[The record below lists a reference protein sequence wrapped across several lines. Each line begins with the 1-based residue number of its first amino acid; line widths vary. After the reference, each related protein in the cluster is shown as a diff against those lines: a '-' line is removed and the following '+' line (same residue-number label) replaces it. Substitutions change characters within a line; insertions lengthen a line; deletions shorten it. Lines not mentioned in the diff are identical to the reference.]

1 MEKEVKLTAQGG
13 NKQAVRLLKDNNS
26 VLILVVLLAVGF
38 FLLDG
43 FANGFYNVVLYS
55 AQYGA
60 ICLGLALVM
69 ITGNIDLS
77 VGFQAGL
84 ASVTTVMSF
93 NAVFTSTGN
102 GVLAIAVGIV
112 VALATGLVT
121 GFINGFVV
129 TKIGVNP
136 LIATIATNYI
146 FKGLVFVFA
155 SSSYQSADTD
165 TIRLIARTQIGG
177 LRWLTPMVIIF
188 VVIIALAVFLMYKT
202 KYGNHLYVVGD
213 NPEAAAFA
221 GISVPRTVLLS
232 FVLCG
237 VLCGLAGFMM
247 ASFDGYAIYTQG
259 NSMATF
265 PISCCVI
272 GGIKM
277 SGGKGTAVHVLLGVV
292 IMRVIQ
298 TMMNTMF
305 WNADRVNLVTGILLI
320 VVLVIDRFT
329 SAKKADE

>member
-1 MEKEVKLTAQGG
+1 MEKEVKTVVLGG

-38 FLLDG
+38 FLIDG
-43 FANGFYNVVLYS
+43 FANGFYNVIIYS
-55 AQYGA
+55 AEYGV

-84 ASVTTVMSF
+84 ASVTTIMAF
-93 NAVFTSTGN
+93 NTVSAATGN
-102 GVLAIAVGIV
+102 GSLALAVGVIA
-112 VALATGLVT
+112 ALVTGAIT

-129 TKIGVNP
+129 TRIGVNP

-155 SSSYQSADTD
+155 QNSFQATDSDTMK
-165 TIRLIARTQIGG
+165 LIARTNLAGQ
-177 LRWLTPMVIIF
+177 RWLTPMVIIF
-188 VVIIALAVFLMYKT
+188 VAVIAVATFLMYKT
-202 KYGNHLYVVGD
+202 KYGNSLYVVGD
-213 NPEAAAFA
+213 NPEAGAFA
-221 GISVPRTVLLS
+221 GISVPKTVLFS

-237 VLCGLAGFMM
+237 LLSALTGFMM
-247 ASFDGYAIYTQG
+247 ASFDGYAIFTQG
-259 NSMATF
+259 NALSTF

-277 SGGKGTAVHVLLGVV
+277 TGGKGTAVHVLLGVL
-292 IMRVIQ
+292 IMRTISQ
-298 TMMNTMF
+298 MMNAMF
-305 WNADRVNLVTGILLI
+305 WPADRVNLITGALLI
-320 VVLVIDRFT
+320 VVLIIDRFT
-329 SAKKADE
+329 SAKSTSE

>member
-1 MEKEVKLTAQGG
+1 MEKEVNLAAVDRR
-13 NKQAVRLLKDNNS
+13 KQNVRLLKDNNS
-26 VLILVVLLAVGF
+26 VLILVLLLAVGF
-38 FLLDG
+38 FLIDG
-43 FANGFYNVVLYS
+43 FSNGFYNVIVYS
-55 AQYGA
+55 AEYGA

-84 ASVTTVMSF
+84 ASVTTILAF
-93 NAVFTSTGN
+93 NAVFTASGN
-102 GVLAIAVGIV
+102 G
-112 VALATGLVT
+112 ALALIAGVIAALVTGAVT

-129 TKIGVNP
+129 TKIGVSP

-155 SSSYQSADTD
+155 QNSYSAEDTAVINAVAK
-165 TIRLIARTQIGG
+165 TRIGG

-188 VVIIALAVFLMYKT
+188 VALIVLAFFWMYKT
-202 KYGNHLYVVGD
+202 RFGNRLHVVGD

-221 GISVPRTVLLS
+221 GISVPGTVCVS

-237 VLCGLAGFMM
+237 VLSAVTGFMM
-247 ASFDGYAIYTQG
+247 ASFDGYAIFTQG
-259 NSMATF
+259 NALGTF

-277 SGGKGTAVHVLLGVV
+277 AGGKGTAVHVLLGVV
-292 IMRVIQ
+292 IMRTIQ
-298 TMMNTMF
+298 AMMSAMF
-305 WNADRVNLVTGILLI
+305 WNADRVNLVTGILL
-320 VVLVIDRFT
+320 VAVLVIDRLT
-329 SAKKADE
+329 SAKKAD

>member
-1 MEKEVKLTAQGG
+1 MEKEVNLTAVDRK
-13 NKQAVRLLKDNNS
+13 KQNIRILKDNNS
-26 VLILVVLLAVGF
+26 VLILVILLAVGF
-38 FLLDG
+38 FLVDGFSNG
-43 FANGFYNVVLYS
+43 FANVIVYS
-55 AQYGA
+55 AEYGA

-84 ASVTTVMSF
+84 ASLTTVLAF
-93 NAVFTSTGN
+93 NAVFAATGN
-102 GVLAIAVGIV
+102 GALSLLVGVIA
-112 VALATGLVT
+112 ALVTGAAT

-146 FKGLVFVFA
+146 FKGLVFFYAQNSFA
-155 SSSYQSADTD
+155 AADASVINTVAK
-165 TIRLIARTQIGG
+165 TRIGG

-188 VVIIALAVFLMYKT
+188 VALVALVFFWMYKT
-202 KYGNHLYVVGD
+202 KFGNRLHVVGD
-213 NPEAAAFA
+213 NPEAASFA
-221 GISVPRTVLLS
+221 GISVSNTVLVS

-237 VLCGLAGFMM
+237 VLSAVTGFMM
-247 ASFDGYAIYTQG
+247 ASFDGYAIFTQG
-259 NSMATF
+259 NALGTF

-277 SGGKGTAVHVLLGVV
+277 AGGKGTAVHVLLGVL

-298 TMMNTMF
+298 GMMSAMF
-305 WNADRVNLVTGILLI
+305 WNADRVNLVTGILLV
-320 VVLVIDRFT
+320 VVLIIDRFT
-329 SAKKADE
+329 SSKSAND

>member
-1 MEKEVKLTAQGG
+1 MEKEMNLAAASSR
-13 NKQAVRLLKDNNS
+13 KQTVRLIKDNNS

-38 FLLDG
+38 FLIDG
-43 FANGFYNVVLYS
+43 FSNGFYNVIVYS
-55 AQYGA
+55 AEYGA

-84 ASVTTVMSF
+84 ASVTTIMAF
-93 NAVFTSTGN
+93 NAVFSATGN
-102 GVLAIAVGIV
+102 G
-112 VALATGLVT
+112 ALALIVGVIAALVTGAVT

-146 FKGLVFVFA
+146 FKGLVFVYAQSSFA
-155 SSSYQSADTD
+155 AADASVMNSVAKT
-165 TIRLIARTQIGG
+165 RIGG

-188 VVIIALAVFLMYKT
+188 VILIVLACLWMYKT
-202 KYGNHLYVVGD
+202 KFGNSLYVVGD
-213 NPEAAAFA
+213 NPEAASFA
-221 GISVPRTVLLS
+221 GISVPNTVLTS
-232 FVLCG
+232 FVMCG
-237 VLCGLAGFMM
+237 MLAAVTGFMM

-259 NSMATF
+259 NALGTF

-277 SGGKGTAVHVLLGVV
+277 TGGKGTAVHVLLGVL
-292 IMRVIQ
+292 IMRAIQ
-298 TMMNTMF
+298 AMMSAMF
-305 WNADRVNLVTGILLI
+305 WNADRVNLVTGILL
-320 VVLVIDRFT
+320 VAVLIIDRFT
-329 SAKKADE
+329 SAKKADD